1 MPDEVL
7 PIAHVEDSVPKPA
20 KKKETKAAA
29 TMTLL
34 RRLLA
39 ADLVLGN
46 AIRKLDLGALSICS
60 CCCDHLGVAAGH
72 GIGDEGCVAVAEVLL
87 AGARVKPL
95 SDTVA
100 GLI

>member
-7 PIAHVEDSVPKPA
+7 PIAHVEGSVPKPA

-46 AIRKLDLGALSICS
+46 AIRKLDLGASRSARAAVTI
-60 CCCDHLGVAAGH
+60 LGGSWTW
-72 GIGDEGCVAVAEVLL
+72 D
-87 AGARVKPL
+87 RR
-95 SDTVA
+95 
-100 GLI
+100 